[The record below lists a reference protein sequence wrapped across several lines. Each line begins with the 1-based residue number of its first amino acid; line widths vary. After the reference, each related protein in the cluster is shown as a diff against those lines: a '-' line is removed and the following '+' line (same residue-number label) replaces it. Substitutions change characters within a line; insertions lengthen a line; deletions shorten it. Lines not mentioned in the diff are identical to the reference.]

1 MMHDEN
7 GNIEVTINAVKI
19 DRLYNSIIDLIL
31 GETMSVAEIDMAL
44 AEVSFHVRELA
55 KEEYARLKDSVHL
68 GNLN

>member
-7 GNIEVTINAVKI
+7 GNIEVTINTVKI
-19 DRLYNSIIDLIL
+19 DRLYNSIIDLIR

-44 AEVSFHVRELA
+44 AEVSYQAHELA
-55 KEEYARLKDSVHL
+55 KAEYARLMDSVHL

>member
-7 GNIEVTINAVKI
+7 GNFEVTINAVKI
-19 DRLYNSIIDLIL
+19 DRLYNSIIDLIR

-44 AEVSFHVRELA
+44 AEVSYQAHELA
-55 KEEYARLKDSVHL
+55 KEEYARLMDSIHL